1 MSMEDSGRVVKVTI
15 FGQSYPIRARVEDE
29 GYVRTIAQF
38 VDGKMK
44 EIDESMKP
52 SSTMKVAILTA
63 LNIADELMSLQKER
77 DKLTLTYQDRIR
89 SVSDALDEALNK

>member
-1 MSMEDSGRVVKVTI
+1 MEDSGRVVKVTI

-38 VDGKMK
+38 VDSKMK
-44 EIDESMKP
+44 EIDETMKP

-77 DKLTLTYQDRIR
+77 EKQQFSHTDRLEAI
-89 SVSDALDEALNK
+89 SSSLDEALKES

>member
-1 MSMEDSGRVVKVTI
+1 MTI

-38 VDGKMK
+38 VDSKMK
-44 EIDESMKP
+44 EIDETMKP

-63 LNIADELMSLQKER
+63 LNIADELMSLQKDR
-77 DKLTLTYQDRIR
+77 DKQQLSYTDRLEAISSR
-89 SVSDALDEALNK
+89 LDEALKQS

>member
-1 MSMEDSGRVVKVTI
+1 MEESGRVVKVTI

-38 VDGKMK
+38 VDSKMK
-44 EIDESMKP
+44 EIDETMKP

-77 DKLTLTYQDRIR
+77 DRQQLGFEDRLR
-89 SVSDALDEALNK
+89 VLSENLDEALRQP

>member
-1 MSMEDSGRVVKVTI
+1 MEDSGRVVKVTI

-38 VDGKMK
+38 VDSKMK
-44 EIDESMKP
+44 EIDETMKP

-63 LNIADELMSLQKER
+63 LNIADELMSIQKER
-77 DKLTLTYQDRIR
+77 EAQQFSYSDRLEAISSR
-89 SVSDALDEALNK
+89 LDEALKES